1 MAASLVEEVDAVGA
15 YPCLGGVGHDDAVVS
30 DKDGPVA
37 DGVHLAPHVVAACRG
52 APSRGRRS
60 RSGAAGDSTNIAL
73 AMEWMQLGSGM
84 PLRSMWGG

>member
-37 DGVHLAPHVVAACRG
+37 DGVHLAPHVVAAVVGGVDEAMQVNVEELRVAG
-52 APSRGRRS
+52 AV
-60 RSGAAGDSTNIAL
+60 AVVAQQEHLAL
-73 AMEWMQLGSGM
+73 
-84 PLRSMWGG
+84 